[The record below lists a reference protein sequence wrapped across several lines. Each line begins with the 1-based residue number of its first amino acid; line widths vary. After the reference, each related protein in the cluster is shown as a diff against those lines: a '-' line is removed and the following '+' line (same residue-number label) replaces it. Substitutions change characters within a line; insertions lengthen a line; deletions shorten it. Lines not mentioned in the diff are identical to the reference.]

1 VTPFEGDQWEEYNFV
16 PNGAL
21 NDEHGSVWFVS
32 NKGLIKYDP
41 SKDQINNSAPK
52 VAILGI
58 EIGDSIYNPHN
69 SISLPWGA
77 YKMNFEYVGLSLKAS
92 DKVQYSYYLEGHDLE
107 WSELT
112 TSRETRYPNL
122 GSGIYTFKVKAYNSD
137 MIGGEVVAEIPILIQ
152 LPFWKRWWFY
162 VVVILVIGGGIR
174 YFIYRREQIMI
185 ESQEKLQ
192 LALDEATAEVVAQK
206 ELVEIKNKD
215 ITDSII
221 YAKNIQKAMLPHPD
235 ALKRYFKDAFV
246 FYKPRDIVSGDFY
259 WVDRF
264 ENKVVI
270 ACADCTGHGVPG
282 AFMSLISSVLLK
294 GVSRLSE
301 VSAPNQFLEQL
312 DSELTSMLQD
322 EDSNFS
328 VDDGMDISVVEIDTD
343 TNRVRISAARRP
355 VWIVINGEMEEIK
368 GDRFPIGGSI
378 DSPKQYT
385 MHELD
390 LQEGD
395 AIYQFSD
402 GLPDQFGG
410 ANGKKLK
417 KTRIIELLNRIKG
430 LPMLQQEMAFR
441 NLFADW
447 KGHLEQVDDIIF
459 MGFRV

>member
-1 VTPFEGDQWEEYNFV
+1 M
-16 PNGAL
+16 
-21 NDEHGSVWFVS
+21 
-32 NKGLIKYDP
+32 
-41 SKDQINNSAPK
+41 SA
-52 VAILGI
+52 A
-58 EIGDSIYNPHN
+58 
-69 SISLPWGA
+69 
-77 YKMNFEYVGLSLKAS
+77 
-92 DKVQYSYYLEGHDLE
+92 
-107 WSELT
+107 
-112 TSRETRYPNL
+112 PNL

-137 MIGGEVVAEIPILIQ
+137 MVGGDLIAKIPISIQ

-162 VVVILVIGGGIR
+162 AVVILVLGGGIR
-174 YFIYRREQIMI
+174 YFIFRREQIMV
-185 ESQEKLQ
+185 ENQEKLQ
-192 LALDEATAEVVAQK
+192 LALDVATAEVVAQK

-264 ENKVVI
+264 GDKIVI

-312 DSELTSMLQD
+312 DMELTSMLQD

-328 VDDGMDISVVEIDTD
+328 VDDGMDISVVEIDT
-343 TNRVRISAARRP
+343 TNNTVRMSAARRP
-355 VWIVINGEMEEIK
+355 IWIVQNGEMQEIK
-368 GDRFPIGGSI
+368 GDRFPIGGSSAK
-378 DSPKQYT
+378 DKKYT
-385 MHELD
+385 LHEMVLE
-390 LQEGD
+390 EGD

-417 KTRIIELLNRIKG
+417 KTRIVELLNKIKN

-447 KGHLEQVDDIIF
+447 KGPLEQVDDIIF